1 MLIQLTYIM
10 CVVYNC
16 MSCLMLKGEQ
26 NEASGCYD
34 RINSFSKGK
43 LLCTPGV
50 P

>member
-26 NEASGCYD
+26 NEASLKH
-34 RINSFSKGK
+34 RVAMTEQTVS
-43 LLCTPGV
+43 V
-50 P
+50 R